1 MGRSALKE
9 GEKLTRQKKAELLLI
24 MITCFWGVSYY
35 LIDVCLTELDPLNL
49 NAFRF
54 LSAFAILGTIFRK
67 NLMQLNRI
75 TIRYSI
81 YVGLALVMVYIG
93 ATYGVRYT
101 SLSNAGFICALST
114 VTTPIIDWIVN
125 RKVPAKKLLT
135 ALLLCTVGM
144 AMMTLNEVFRPAL
157 GDVICLLCAVAYGVD
172 LVITERAVSKPEV
185 DPIGLGVFQLSVTG
199 IVMLVLSFIFETPH
213 LPHSPSVWGGA
224 LFLGIFCTGISFVVQ
239 TVQQQYTSASRTGLI
254 FALEPVFSAVVAY
267 FFAGERMSV
276 RGYFGAALMLLSLL
290 LMEIDLGKL
299 LRSRKNDDV

>member
-1 MGRSALKE
+1 MN
-9 GEKLTRQKKAELLLI
+9 RQKKAELLLVL
-24 MITCFWGVSYY
+24 ITCFWGVSYY
-35 LIDVCLTELDPLNL
+35 LIDVSLTDLDPLNL

-54 LSAFAILGTIFRK
+54 LSAFLILGTVFRK
-67 NLMQLNRI
+67 NLMQLNRM
-75 TIRYSI
+75 TVRYSI
-81 YVGLALVMVYIG
+81 YVGLSLVLVYIG

-125 RKVPAKKLLT
+125 RKIPAKKLT
-135 ALLLCTVGM
+135 AALIFCTIGM
-144 AMMTLNEVFRPAL
+144 AMMTLNESFRPAL

-172 LVITERAVSKPEV
+172 LVITERAVAQSEV

-199 IVMLVLSFIFETPH
+199 VVMLVLSCIFETPH
-213 LPHSPSVWGGA
+213 LPHSPTVWGSA

-254 FALEPVFSAVVAY
+254 FALEPVFSAIVAY

-276 RGYFGAALMLLSLL
+276 RGYFGAVLMLLSLV
-290 LMEIDLGKL
+290 LMEVDVGKL
-299 LRSRKNDDV
+299 LTGRENDDL